1 VPGIKSHRRWY
12 SSAEGRL
19 KHVETEQSVRFERAV
34 LPHLDSAYN
43 LARWLVR
50 DVPDAQD
57 VVQEAYLRALR
68 FFDGFH
74 GEDGRLWL
82 LAIVRNTCYDWLR
95 KNRRSGPMIEREGNL
110 DSLADE
116 TPSPEAK
123 QLRDADRQ
131 LIQDCLER
139 LPQEY
144 REVLV
149 LRELEEMSYKEIAAV
164 TELPIGTVMSRLA
177 RGRKRMQSMLTGAT
191 K

>member
-1 VPGIKSHRRWY
+1 
-12 SSAEGRL
+12 
-19 KHVETEQSVRFERAV
+19 

-50 DVPDAQD
+50 DVHDAQD

-68 FFDGFH
+68 FFEGFH
-74 GEDGRLWL
+74 GEDGRAWL
-82 LAIVRNTCYDWLR
+82 LAIVRNTSHDWLR
-95 KNRRSGPMIEREGNL
+95 KNRRSGPMVEREADL
-110 DSLADE
+110 DSLADQ
-116 TPSPEAK
+116 TPSPEAM
-123 QLRDADRQ
+123 QLRDVDRQ

-139 LPQEY
+139 LPPEY

-149 LRELEEMSYKEIAAV
+149 LRELEEMSYKQIAAV

>member
-1 VPGIKSHRRWY
+1 M
-12 SSAEGRL
+12 
-19 KHVETEQSVRFERAV
+19 
-34 LPHLDSAYN
+34 DSAYN

-50 DVPDAQD
+50 DVHDAQD
-57 VVQEAYLRALR
+57 LVQEAYLRALR
-68 FFDGFH
+68 FFGGFH
-74 GEDGRLWL
+74 GEDGRSWL

-95 KNRRSGPMIEREGNL
+95 KNRRSGPMIEHEGDL

-116 TPSPEAK
+116 TPSAEAM

-139 LPQEY
+139 LPPEY

-149 LRELEEMSYKEIAAV
+149 LRELEEMSYKQIAAV

-177 RGRKRMQSMLTGAT
+177 RGRKRMRSVLTGAT
-191 K
+191 R

>member
-1 VPGIKSHRRWY
+1 
-12 SSAEGRL
+12 
-19 KHVETEQSVRFERAV
+19 

-43 LARWLVR
+43 LARWLVH
-50 DVPDAQD
+50 DVHDAQD

-74 GEDGRLWL
+74 GEDGRSWL

-95 KNRRSGPMIEREGNL
+95 KNRRSAPIEREGDL
-110 DSLADE
+110 DLLADE
-116 TPSPEAK
+116 TPSAETM
-123 QLRDADRQ
+123 QLREADRQ
-131 LIQDCLER
+131 LIHDCLER

-149 LRELEEMSYKEIAAV
+149 LRELEEMSYKQIAAL
-164 TELPIGTVMSRLA
+164 TDLPIGTVMSRLA
-177 RGRKRMQSMLTGAT
+177 RGRKRMQSRLTGAT

>member
-1 VPGIKSHRRWY
+1 
-12 SSAEGRL
+12 
-19 KHVETEQSVRFERAV
+19 
-34 LPHLDSAYN
+34 
-43 LARWLVR
+43 
-50 DVPDAQD
+50 
-57 VVQEAYLRALR
+57 
-68 FFDGFH
+68 
-74 GEDGRLWL
+74 
-82 LAIVRNTCYDWLR
+82 
-95 KNRRSGPMIEREGNL
+95 MIEREGNL

-116 TPSPEAK
+116 TPSPEAM

-149 LRELEEMSYKEIAAV
+149 LRELEEMSYKQIAAV
-164 TELPIGTVMSRLA
+164 TDLPIGTVMSRLA

>member
-1 VPGIKSHRRWY
+1 M
-12 SSAEGRL
+12 
-19 KHVETEQSVRFERAV
+19 

-50 DVPDAQD
+50 DVHDAQD
-57 VVQEAYLRALR
+57 LVQEAYLRALR

-74 GEDGRLWL
+74 GEDGRSWL

-95 KNRRSGPMIEREGNL
+95 NNRRSGPMTERVSDL
-110 DSLADE
+110 ASLVDE
-116 TPSPEAK
+116 TPSAEAL
-123 QLRDADRQ
+123 QLREADRQ

-139 LPQEY
+139 LPHEY

-149 LRELEEMSYKEIAAV
+149 LRELEDMSYKQIAAV

-177 RGRKRMQSMLTGAT
+177 RGRKRMQAMLTGAM

>member
-1 VPGIKSHRRWY
+1 MVQSVR
-12 SSAEGRL
+12 GRL
-19 KHVETEQSVRFERAV
+19 PHLETEQSVRFERAV
-34 LPHLDSAYN
+34 MPHLDSAYN

-50 DVPDAQD
+50 DVHDAQD

-74 GEDGRLWL
+74 GEDGRSWL

-95 KNRRSGPMIEREGNL
+95 NNRKSGPMIEHDGDL
-110 DSLADE
+110 DALADE
-116 TPSPEAK
+116 RPSAELM
-123 QLRDADRQ
+123 QLRAADRQ

-139 LPQEY
+139 LPPEY

-149 LRELEEMSYKEIAAV
+149 LRELEEMSYKQIAAV
-164 TELPIGTVMSRLA
+164 TELPIGTVVSRLV
-177 RGRKRMQSMLTGAT
+177 RGCKRMQSMLTGAV